1 MDISEFDLMR
11 NFINEKGLSNQYQ
24 EWRKSYVKDYENV
37 IVNFHC
43 LNKKYEFQI
52 TIARKQLPYFVEWS
66 ENIESDYPFKSRL
79 EVEWENGKATYERW
93 SEVFLTGKDVKAIF
107 SAIDHSKGENGSI
120 IITNG
125 SVEWEWTESDCGVIS
140 EFTNTSDYQDDDSEK
155 CGDDFVQECQDWAY
169 TAKRKD
175 PDYYDA
181 YIWNIEDK

>member
-1 MDISEFDLMR
+1 MDISEIDLFR
-11 NFINEKGLSNQYQ
+11 KFIEEKNLSSLYQ

-37 IVNFHC
+37 VVKFYG
-43 LNKKYEFQI
+43 KYEFKI

-66 ENIESDYPFKSRL
+66 EEIESDYPFKSRL

-120 IITNG
+120 AISNG
-125 SVEWEWTESDCGVIS
+125 SVEWEWTESDYGVIS
-140 EFTNTSDYQDDDSEK
+140 EYTNVSDSKDDDSEI
-155 CGDDFVQECQDWAY
+155 CGNDFVQECQDWAY
-169 TAKRKD
+169 ITKRKD
-175 PDYYDA
+175 PNYNDA